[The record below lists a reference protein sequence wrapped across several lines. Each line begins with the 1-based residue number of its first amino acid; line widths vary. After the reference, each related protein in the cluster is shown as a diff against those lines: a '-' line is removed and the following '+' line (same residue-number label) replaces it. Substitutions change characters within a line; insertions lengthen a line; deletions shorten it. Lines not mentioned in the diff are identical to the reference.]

1 MLEAEKIDGGK
12 KNVFQFALKLVGRFF
27 IFLGVLF
34 LIGWAVLAKM
44 ENLLQKEIENFV
56 AEYAAITAQVAT
68 ERFEG
73 EMVQM
78 ERYAKQLASG
88 NLTAESLV
96 SLMNLSEPGTTSGI
110 CDMQGKVIAGI
121 TPPEEIKKQLQI
133 AKVSAS
139 SVNFYKGIGLVMAV
153 PVMYEGNVRNVIY
166 KFYTEN
172 SLNEKYF
179 HLENE
184 LSKNIVICNTDL
196 NKVVVPYAGFGKG
209 DRFFDEVQGMPIGYS
224 AILKRLETEPA
235 TALYSPA
242 IDEDYVVFAAE
253 VEDNFIILGYSDWD
267 AAVGGIFS
275 VHRIVVWVF
284 FLLVVLFSIF
294 VLYSFTAE
302 LNVAESDELRE
313 AKDEADRANQA
324 KSEFLAN
331 MSHEIR
337 TPLNAVL
344 GMNEMILR
352 ETPEGSPLKTYA
364 YNVKSSSENLLSLIN
379 DILDFSKIE
388 SGKMEIVET
397 TYYLSSVLN
406 DVFNMMRFKAEQ
418 KGLEFKI
425 EVDESVPDVLYGD
438 EVRIK
443 QVIVNILNNA
453 VKYTREGSVTFKV
466 GWQRTADGSAMMQFS
481 SIDTGIGIKEEDLPK
496 LFSKFQRL
504 DLQKN
509 RTVEGTGLG
518 LSITVKLVKMMS
530 GELKVTSEYGKG
542 SNFTILL
549 PQKVE
554 QYEPIG
560 DFRARA
566 ETYMQQQQVYKE
578 SFIAPDAEILVV
590 DDSEMNLF
598 VVENLLKKTQIQ
610 VTRSMSGKDCLEK
623 IVENHYD
630 VIFLDHMMPEMDGI
644 ETLQRAKELADS
656 QCKDTPIIA
665 LTANAISG
673 VREMF
678 IGKGFTDY
686 LSKPVDSKELEK
698 MLQKYLPAEK
708 VLSPDEVVDSGQVT
722 VDSDNNSLPPAPSSL
737 TTNIDVELGMQ
748 YCGGMEEMYKEFIK
762 MFCDRK
768 EETQKKLQDAFDAE
782 NWKDYTTFIHAL
794 KSGSLSVGGKILS
807 EQAKELEMAGHENR
821 IDYINRTRK

>member
-253 VEDNFIILGYSDWD
+253 VEDNFIILGRNF
-267 AAVGGIFS
+267 FS
-275 VHRIVVWVF
+275 
-284 FLLVVLFSIF
+284 
-294 VLYSFTAE
+294 TQ
-302 LNVAESDELRE
+302 NCC
-313 AKDEADRANQA
+313 
-324 KSEFLAN
+324 
-331 MSHEIR
+331 
-337 TPLNAVL
+337 
-344 GMNEMILR
+344 
-352 ETPEGSPLKTYA
+352 
-364 YNVKSSSENLLSLIN
+364 
-379 DILDFSKIE
+379 
-388 SGKMEIVET
+388 
-397 TYYLSSVLN
+397 
-406 DVFNMMRFKAEQ
+406 
-418 KGLEFKI
+418 
-425 EVDESVPDVLYGD
+425 
-438 EVRIK
+438 
-443 QVIVNILNNA
+443 
-453 VKYTREGSVTFKV
+453 
-466 GWQRTADGSAMMQFS
+466 
-481 SIDTGIGIKEEDLPK
+481 
-496 LFSKFQRL
+496 
-504 DLQKN
+504 
-509 RTVEGTGLG
+509 LG
-518 LSITVKLVKMMS
+518 L
-530 GELKVTSEYGKG
+530 
-542 SNFTILL
+542 F
-549 PQKVE
+549 P
-554 QYEPIG
+554 
-560 DFRARA
+560 AC
-566 ETYMQQQQVYKE
+566 
-578 SFIAPDAEILVV
+578 SFV
-590 DDSEMNLF
+590 
-598 VVENLLKKTQIQ
+598 
-610 VTRSMSGKDCLEK
+610 
-623 IVENHYD
+623 
-630 VIFLDHMMPEMDGI
+630 
-644 ETLQRAKELADS
+644 
-656 QCKDTPIIA
+656 
-665 LTANAISG
+665 
-673 VREMF
+673 
-678 IGKGFTDY
+678 
-686 LSKPVDSKELEK
+686 
-698 MLQKYLPAEK
+698 
-708 VLSPDEVVDSGQVT
+708 
-722 VDSDNNSLPPAPSSL
+722 
-737 TTNIDVELGMQ
+737 
-748 YCGGMEEMYKEFIK
+748 
-762 MFCDRK
+762 
-768 EETQKKLQDAFDAE
+768 
-782 NWKDYTTFIHAL
+782 
-794 KSGSLSVGGKILS
+794 
-807 EQAKELEMAGHENR
+807 
-821 IDYINRTRK
+821 